1 MRVTQSVK
9 DITAK
14 ESKEWSEGLHT
25 LRKGASLIL

>member
-14 ESKEWSEGLHT
+14 ESKEWSEGQGH
-25 LRKGASLIL
+25 RSFDWR